1 MPARRRS
8 GFTSGESTLLRL
20 IDQVYDA
27 ALDPARWKECLEN
40 LCNATHS
47 VGAALTVHDHAAAT
61 RRNLWWANA
70 DPDLIAEDESWAP
83 RNPFILAGAPHL
95 RTGLV
100 CRSHE
105 IVDAHDV
112 KRTPY
117 FHEYLRRVDF
127 LEHIAACIAHEREV
141 SSLLFLPR
149 RVSQEPHDARD
160 VALVRALLPHLQR
173 ALAIHRRF
181 EALAGVSAAVSE
193 VLDRLPFGIV
203 LLDGE
208 RRSLLVNRAARVAL
222 DANDG
227 LTLARDGG
235 VHAHGS
241 LAHGRLSRLIGDA
254 CATGAGSGFGAGG
267 TLLVPRPS
275 GKRAFAVLVT
285 PLRVSDQRFGTTHPV
300 AALFI
305 SDPERDGADPH
316 EILHRLYGFTPAE
329 SAVAWLLLAGKRV
342 VDITD
347 ELSITANT
355 ARTHVKRVL
364 AKADCRTQA
373 DLVRVLLSG
382 PAALVS
388 PAP

>member
-1 MPARRRS
+1 V
-8 GFTSGESTLLRL
+8 LHLVDL
-20 IDQVYDA
+20 VYEA
-27 ALDPARWKECLEN
+27 ALDPARWNACLTA
-40 LCNATHS
+40 LCEATHS
-47 VGAALTVHDHAAAT
+47 VAAALTVHDHAEAT
-61 RRNLWWANA
+61 RRNLWWANT
-70 DPDLIAEDESWAP
+70 DPELIAEDEAWAA

-95 RTGLV
+95 RTGFV

-105 IVDAHDV
+105 IIDARDV

-127 LEHIAACIAHEREV
+127 LEHIAACVVRERDV
-141 SSLLFLPR
+141 SSMLFLPR
-149 RVSQEPHDARD
+149 HVAQQPHDTSD

-193 VLDRLPFGIV
+193 VLDRLPFGVV
-203 LLDGE
+203 LLDDQ
-208 RRSLLVNRAARVAL
+208 RRSLLVNRAAQAAI

-227 LTLARDGG
+227 LGLARDGG
-235 VHAHGS
+235 VRAHA
-241 LAHGRLSRLIGDA
+241 ATPQAKLSRLIEDA
-254 CATGAGSGFGAGG
+254 CATGSGNGLAAGG
-267 TLLVPRPS
+267 TLLVSRPS

-285 PLRVSDQRFGTTHPV
+285 PLRVSDQRFGTPHPV
-300 AALFI
+300 AALFV

-316 EILHRLYGFTPAE
+316 EILRRLYGFTPAE

-342 VDITD
+342 SDITD
-347 ELSITANT
+347 ALAITENT

-373 DLVRVLLSG
+373 ELVRVLLSG
-382 PAALVS
+382 PVALAS
-388 PAP
+388 PAG